1 MELLLAFLIAFGV
14 VQADTRV
21 AASLTED
28 QAKQLIVDNKLQKD
42 FVVFGQET
50 DDF

>member
-14 VQADTRV
+14 IQPNTRV
-21 AASLTED
+21 AASLTES
-28 QAKQLIVDNKLQKD
+28 QAQQLVVDNGLKKD